1 VDIQRFRAE
10 MHGDYPWNRHEEP
23 HPELSDPDAWWE
35 AMEERLSGAFERSGV
50 TEGAPALSRALRERF
65 IDHRIGWSLFEDTV
79 PALEALRAA
88 GWRTAVLSNHVPELP
103 GLVSGLGLSGMLDEV
118 FSSAAIGYEK
128 PHPEVFAHAL
138 RVCGYPEEVWMVG
151 DNPVADVA
159 GAQAAGIPAV
169 LVRQE
174 GPAELRADG
183 LMDAV
188 ALIAG

>member
-1 VDIQRFRAE
+1 
-10 MHGDYPWNRHEEP
+10 
-23 HPELSDPDAWWE
+23 
-35 AMEERLSGAFERSGV
+35 
-50 TEGAPALSRALRERF
+50 
-65 IDHRIGWSLFEDTV
+65 
-79 PALEALRAA
+79 
-88 GWRTAVLSNHVPELP
+88 
-103 GLVSGLGLSGMLDEV
+103 
-118 FSSAAIGYEK
+118 
-128 PHPEVFAHAL
+128 
-138 RVCGYPEEVWMVG
+138 MVG